1 MGGNAKAVYR
11 NTGTVK
17 IYENRLV
24 YAEKIPFSE
33 VEPDVLVADVQELIK
48 SLNRLAS
55 KPIWSKPSLDNSTM
69 FFGSFDCLREI
80 SDKQEFVSKKSGIG
94 DVDVAVPDVGM
105 QTLHDVLV
113 AHEEKNVTPSFM
125 YIGQNRAEFS
135 GKKLN
140 SVFLYRRCDKFLQ
153 IDFEGMKFV
162 NEKPLPYV
170 KFMRSSPWID
180 LKEGLKGLSHKYLL
194 VCIARV
200 VSYRDN
206 IVILTDKS
214 PVYPPNKVRIK
225 LLDELPHSLSFSKE
239 GLRDKLV
246 QQKHLGY
253 PVMVEGKYAYK
264 QLATKDSP
272 CEADLKKIFKRLFS
286 REPMAADLNNF
297 CSFMGCLELCSQYFS
312 RTKIQ
317 SIYEYMVTVKMFG
330 NGQALSRDLA
340 QEDKDIKTRIISRM
354 ESKFPYLKGT
364 LPLED
369 LIEEYYSSYEER
381 EVE

>member
-1 MGGNAKAVYR
+1 
-11 NTGTVK
+11 
-17 IYENRLV
+17 
-24 YAEKIPFSE
+24 
-33 VEPDVLVADVQELIK
+33 
-48 SLNRLAS
+48 
-55 KPIWSKPSLDNSTM
+55 
-69 FFGSFDCLREI
+69 
-80 SDKQEFVSKKSGIG
+80 
-94 DVDVAVPDVGM
+94 
-105 QTLHDVLV
+105 
-113 AHEEKNVTPSFM
+113 
-125 YIGQNRAEFS
+125 
-135 GKKLN
+135 
-140 SVFLYRRCDKFLQ
+140 
-153 IDFEGMKFV
+153 MKFV